1 MRRIKEALHLSL
13 DKGLNQSQVAGALQL
28 ARSTVQD
35 YLHRAIATRL
45 SREALA
51 ALSEDAL
58 EKMLF
63 RRGEQAPLRPEPD
76 CQYLHLEL
84 RKTAVTLQL
93 LWEEYKKEHA
103 DGLGYTQF
111 CERYR
116 AFVRKLTVS
125 MRQTHVGGEKAYVD
139 YSGKMPRLVDAESG

>member
-13 DKGLNQSQVAGALQL
+13 GKGLNQSQVAGALAL

-35 YLHRAIATRL
+35 YLNRDSQAGLTHESIAL
-45 SREALA
+45 
-51 ALSEDAL
+51 LSEEAL

-63 RRGEQAPLRPEPD
+63 RREQSATNRPEPD
-76 CQYLHLEL
+76 CQYLHVEM
-84 RKTAVTLQL
+84 RKTGVTLQL
-93 LWEEYKKEHA
+93 LWEEYRKEHA

-116 AFVRKLTVS
+116 TFVRKINVS
-125 MRQTHVGGEKAYVD
+125 MRQTHKAGEKGYVD
-139 YSGKMPRLVDAESG
+139 YSGK